1 MFLEVDYREKAIIQL
16 LNQQGVE
23 FKEKNLL
30 IGDIHITRRN
40 DSINTTATNTDV
52 ATTDTTT
59 DTTAATTDT
68 TAATDNSELPVLI
81 IERKTLSDLAASI
94 VDKRYT
100 EQSYRLSS
108 SKVPNHNIIY
118 LIEGNLASFKSK
130 TRITRDV
137 LESALISLTFSKGFT
152 VVKTN
157 SPEETVNYLLK
168 LYNKVNQPSKFSFYY
183 DVENTVRDISN
194 NSENVLPKG
203 SSSGYLDTLK
213 VSKKNNI
220 TQENIQPLMLSQI
233 PGVSVSIAT
242 VIINKYETI
251 DKLITSIRENKDEFR
266 NLKVKDSNGKERR
279 ISKTALD
286 NICCYLRI

>member
-16 LNQQGVE
+16 LNQHGIE

-30 IGDIHITRRN
+30 IGDIHIT
-40 DSINTTATNTDV
+40 SPTSVGNTCNNTDNN
-52 ATTDTTT
+52 
-59 DTTAATTDT
+59 
-68 TAATDNSELPVLI
+68 TDNNCDVPILI

-94 VDKRYT
+94 LDKRYS

-108 SKVPNHNIIY
+108 CKVPNHNIIY
-118 LIEGNLASFKSK
+118 LIEGDITLFKSK

-137 LESALISLTFSKGFT
+137 LENAMISLTFSKGFT
-152 VVKTN
+152 VVNTLN
-157 SPEETVNYLLK
+157 PQDTVRYLLA
-168 LYNKVNQPSKFSFYY
+168 LHNKVNQPGKFSFYY
-183 DVENTVRDISN
+183 TVESLTTDLSDNAVGA
-194 NSENVLPKG
+194 LPKG
-203 SSSGYLDTLK
+203 SSSTYLDTLK

-242 VIINKYETI
+242 VVINKYETI
-251 DKLITSIRENKDEFR
+251 DKLISSIRENKDEFI
-266 NLKVKDSNGKERR
+266 NLKIKDSKGKERR

>member
-30 IGDIHITRRN
+30 IGDVHITRRN
-40 DSINTTATNTDV
+40 DNINTTATTNTDV
-52 ATTDTTT
+52 ATTDTEIT
-59 DTTAATTDT
+59 DTAA
-68 TAATDNSELPVLI
+68 DNSELPLLI

-157 SPEETVNYLLK
+157 SPEETVSYLLK

-220 TQENIQPLMLSQI
+220 TQDNIQPLMLSQI

-251 DKLITSIRENKDEFR
+251 DKLIASIRENKDEFK